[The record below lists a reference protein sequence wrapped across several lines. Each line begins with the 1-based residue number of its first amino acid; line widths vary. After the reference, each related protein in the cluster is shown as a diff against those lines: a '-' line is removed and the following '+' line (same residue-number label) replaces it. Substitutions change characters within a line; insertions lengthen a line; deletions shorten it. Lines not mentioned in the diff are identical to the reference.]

1 MIVIIRN
8 LLAGLA
14 GPLGINMYVL
24 KRFRIGARLS
34 VGFFIPVVFLVL
46 NGVLSLG
53 TLSQLNASTHAVYDN
68 RVVPLQGLKN
78 IADAYAVNVIDAVNK
93 ANAGLISASDAAR
106 DVAAA
111 RQTIQREWQAYMAT
125 TLTPEESRLA
135 QEADRLFGPA
145 NQSIDR
151 LESHLRSLSGNVEG
165 QLGEF
170 DGPLYGTIDPIS
182 EKITEL
188 VDLQLRVAKEV
199 AEQADVQYQQ
209 AMAITSAMA
218 VVAVVIA
225 AFMGWSITRSITVP
239 IHEAVALANTVA
251 SGDLTSQIRPDG
263 KDETADLLRA
273 LKAMNDSL
281 VKVVAEVRQASDSI
295 ATGSA
300 EIATGNADLS
310 ARTEAQASN
319 LEQTAASMEEITATV
334 NQNAETARQATE
346 IARHASEVA
355 EKGGVAVGQ
364 VVSTMHEI
372 RGSSQKIADI
382 ISVIDGIAFQTNILA
397 LNAAVEAARAGEQG
411 RGFAVVAGE
420 VRTLAQRSA
429 SAAKEI
435 KELIHNSVERVQAGS
450 TLVGAAGE
458 SVNDIVVQVRR
469 VSDLIAEITAASQE
483 QAGGISQ
490 IGEAVQQLDQ
500 ATQQNAALVEESAA
514 AAESL
519 KQQAARLSELVS
531 VFKLT
536 QGGASQPRLPRS

>member
-1 MIVIIRN
+1 MN
-8 LLAGLA
+8 A
-14 GPLGINMYVL
+14 L
-24 KRFRIGARLS
+24 KRFRIGTRLS
-34 VGFFIPVVFLVL
+34 VGFFIPVIFLVV

-53 TLSQLNASTHAVYDN
+53 ALSQLNTNTHAVYDD

-93 ANAGLISASDAAR
+93 ANAGLISANDAAR

-125 TLTPEESRLA
+125 TLTPEEARLA

-145 NQSIDR
+145 NQGIDR
-151 LESHLRSLSGNVEG
+151 LESSLRSLSGNVEG

-170 DGPLYGTIDPIS
+170 DGPLYSAIDPIS

-199 AEQADVQYQQ
+199 AEQADVQYRQ
-209 AMAITSAMA
+209 AIAITSAMA

-225 AFMGWSITRSITVP
+225 AFMGWWITRSITVP

-251 SGDLTSQIRPDG
+251 SGDLTSQIQPDG

-295 ATGSA
+295 TTGSA

-310 ARTEAQASN
+310 ARTEGQASS
-319 LEQTAASMEEITATV
+319 LEETAASMEELTATV
-334 NQNAETARQATE
+334 NQNAETARQASQ
-346 IARHASEVA
+346 IARHASEAA
-355 EKGGVAVGQ
+355 EKGGVVVGQ

-372 RGSSQKIADI
+372 SGSSQKIADI

-435 KELIHNSVERVQAGS
+435 KELIHKSVERVQAGS

-469 VSDLIAEITAASQE
+469 VSDLIAEITAASHE
-483 QAGGISQ
+483 QAGGINQ
-490 IGEAVQQLDQ
+490 IGDAVQQLDQ
-500 ATQQNAALVEESAA
+500 VTQQNAALVEESAA

-519 KQQAARLSELVS
+519 KLQAARLSELVS
-531 VFKLT
+531 VFKLAH
-536 QGGASQPRLPRS
+536 GGDTFRPRLTATSAR